1 MTLSKYHESEKEYL
15 VFDSAKNELPLT
27 IDLLRS
33 FGYRN
38 FGSNSDGV
46 LLLADTPSADAPN
59 AEPYKL
65 LDFYGKEIGIDKES
79 RMIFEKYSKN
89 IPPSNIIYYFEHE
102 NQSFSL
108 K

>member
-15 VFDSAKNELPLT
+15 VFDSAKNEMPLT
-27 IDLLRS
+27 MDLLRS

-46 LLLADTPSADAPN
+46 LFLTDAPGTKT
-59 AEPYKL
+59 YKL
-65 LDFYGKEIGIDKES
+65 LDFSGREMGIDKES
-79 RMIFEKYSKN
+79 RMIFEKYLQN
-89 IPPSNIIYYFEHE
+89 IPPSNIIYYFEQE